1 MPKVS
6 VCVPSYN
13 YGHLIGG
20 CIRSVLDQTY
30 EDWELVIVDN
40 HSSDNTSEVVRSVD
54 DSRIRYFENSE
65 NIGLVGNWNRCLAL
79 AQGEYVGILP
89 ADDLYLPRML
99 ERSVEMLDAHPHVG
113 FCHSGFHR
121 IDARGQIVETR
132 QEWDV
137 DQVIPG
143 LSELRKLVLG
153 CYMTPASVV
162 VRRDCFDE
170 LGGFDGRFRF
180 EIDWLMWLRIALAHD
195 VAYIAEPLV
204 LQRHQHPGSVTA
216 KTVAGQPRLRTSED
230 FRILQEVFRKLPPS
244 PEWREIR
251 REAYRRLMNRHLS
264 RAHRLFR
271 LGQMEGFRSELA
283 YAVRKDPSTP
293 FRYRRMM
300 ILGAASLLGP
310 RFASIFD
317 SPKEAPLQV
326 VPHG

>member
-1 MPKVS
+1 
-6 VCVPSYN
+6 
-13 YGHLIGG
+13 
-20 CIRSVLDQTY
+20 
-30 EDWELVIVDN
+30 
-40 HSSDNTSEVVRSVD
+40 
-54 DSRIRYFENSE
+54 
-65 NIGLVGNWNRCLAL
+65 
-79 AQGEYVGILP
+79 
-89 ADDLYLPRML
+89 
-99 ERSVEMLDAHPHVG
+99 
-113 FCHSGFHR
+113 
-121 IDARGQIVETR
+121 
-132 QEWDV
+132 
-137 DQVIPG
+137 
-143 LSELRKLVLG
+143 
-153 CYMTPASVV
+153 MTPASVV